1 MERDTVRKVIR
12 AASLSLLLATATG
25 VAGLEIV
32 GASPAM
38 AQQDGPGTAPGSVSD
53 PTDPPATPTT
63 PTSTPAPAPGGIVPG
78 VPGGLV
84 DPGKAI
90 GNLGAP

>member
-1 MERDTVRKVIR
+1 MERSTVRKVIR

-38 AQQDGPGTAPGSVSD
+38 AQQDTPGGSNPAPGFAD
-53 PTDPPATPTT
+53 PGDAQATP
-63 PTSTPAPAPGGIVPG
+63 SSSAAPAAGGIVPDLG
-78 VPGGLV
+78 
-84 DPGKAI
+84 DPTKAI